1 MIETIWLALIAA
13 LPSIAAI
20 FTIIAAV
27 VKMTKNNSGVL
38 SDLINTVDALSV
50 EIKNSKEMEDMK
62 TQMLALLESN
72 RALQQRYDELLTEV
86 TKIKHGEE

>member
-27 VKMTKNNSGVL
+27 VRMTKNNSGVL
-38 SDLINTVDALSV
+38 SDLVNTVDTLAA

>member
-13 LPSIAAI
+13 LPSLAAI
-20 FTIIAAV
+20 VTIISAV
-27 VKMTKNNSGVL
+27 VKMTKDNSGVL
-38 SDLINTVDALSV
+38 TDLITKVNNLAV
-50 EIKNSKEMEDMK
+50 EIKSTKEMEDMK